1 MADKEIIE
9 ETRTG
14 VTVTVKSKRGTGT
27 RDQDTVTVQGQY
39 DDINDARDH
48 IDDLNDLLKQ
58 TMLVTR
64 TNDPNGDRE

>member
-27 RDQDTVTVQGQY
+27 RDQDTVTVEGQY